1 MVEIKKITRRDVEVL
16 LKVDEA
22 FLIELE
28 RESIIRCDEEGCYE
42 EESIE
47 RVRLCRTLHDEL
59 GVNLAGVDV
68 ILHLLET
75 IRAERVQFREVLSW
89 IGKSGSEGR

>member
-1 MVEIKKITRRDVEVL
+1 MVEIKRITRREVQAL
-16 LKVDEA
+16 LNVDET
-22 FLIELE
+22 FLLELE
-28 RESIIRCDEEGCYE
+28 QESIVRCDEEGCYPE
-42 EESIE
+42 ASIE

-75 IRAERVQFREVLSW
+75 IHAERA
-89 IGKSGSEGR
+89 GC

>member
-1 MVEIKKITRRDVEVL
+1 MGTIRRITRREVQTL
-16 LKVDEA
+16 LNVDET
-22 FLIELE
+22 FLLELE
-28 RESIIRCDEEGCYE
+28 RESIIHCDAEGAYT

-47 RVRLCRTLHDEL
+47 RVRVCRTLHDEL

-75 IRAERVQFREVLSW
+75 IHAERSQFREVLAY
-89 IGKSGSEGR
+89 IKSRSS